1 MKTSW
6 KKLFDSRTILK
17 TNKGETEKR
26 KFFRIVT
33 ILDYVSPKIRRG
45 FRFQDSNKDP
55 EKNVTNFRKYTQG

>member
-1 MKTSW
+1 M
-6 KKLFDSRTILK
+6 
-17 TNKGETEKR
+17 EKR
-26 KFFRIVT
+26 KFFSDCDRVET